1 MREVSRLK
9 LSYKIYKKIF
19 EGKKYPLA
27 FVDMDLLDEN
37 IHQILKRSSN
47 FPIRVA
53 SKSIRCTHILEYIFK
68 SDKQFQGIMSFSGT
82 EATFL
87 SKRGF
92 DDILIAY
99 PVINPDD
106 ITEICI
112 ELKKGKYINL
122 MVDKLDHV
130 QLVNEIGKQNQTK
143 IPISVDIDMSVD
155 FPGLHFGVWRSSIR
169 KPLNLKSL
177 LEEISGMDYVSLEG
191 VMGYEAQIAGVV
203 DKVKGKML
211 MNSVVRSLKKFSI
224 NKIASK
230 RKRAVDMIK
239 EMGFDLKIVNGG
251 GTGSLE
257 STIREDTITE
267 VTVGSGFFNS
277 HLFDNYSK
285 FKHQPA
291 AGFACAINRQPGK
304 NIYTCSGGG
313 YVASGSPEPLKLPL
327 PFLPEGMKLF
337 KNEGAGEVQT
347 PISYRGAEKLNI
359 GDPVFFRHSK
369 AGELC
374 ERFNTL
380 NLIRDNKVEQN
391 VPTYR
396 GEGQCFL

>member
-1 MREVSRLK
+1 VSRFK
-9 LSYKIYKKIF
+9 LSYTHYKKIF
-19 EGKKYPLA
+19 EGNKYPLA
-27 FVDMDLLDEN
+27 FVDMDLLDDN
-37 IHQILKRSSN
+37 IQLIVKRSKN
-47 FPIRVA
+47 FPIRIA
-53 SKSIRCTHILEYIFK
+53 SKSIRCAHILDYILK
-68 SDKQFQGIMSFSGT
+68 SNNQFQGIMSFSGA
-82 EATFL
+82 EAVYL
-87 SKRGF
+87 SKKGF

-99 PVINPDD
+99 PVINPEV
-106 ITEICI
+106 ITEICD
-112 ELKKGKYINL
+112 ELKKSKYINL

-130 QLVNEIGKQNQTK
+130 HIINKVGMLNKVK

-169 KPLNLKSL
+169 KPMNLRSI
-177 LEEISGMDYVSLEG
+177 LEEIKQMEYVSLDG
-191 VMGYEAQIAGVV
+191 LMGYEAQIAGVA

-211 MNSVVRSLKKFSI
+211 MNSVVRSLKRFSI

-230 RKRAVDMIK
+230 RKKSVDMIK
-239 EMGFDLKIVNGG
+239 DMGFDLKIVNGG

-257 STIREDTITE
+257 STIREEVITE

-285 FKHQPA
+285 FRHQPA
-291 AGFACAINRQPGK
+291 AGFACTINRHPDK

-313 YVASGSPEPLKLPL
+313 YVGSGSPESLKLPL
-327 PFLPEGMKLF
+327 PFLPSGAKLL

-347 PISYRGAEKLNI
+347 PITYKGNEKLKI

-374 ERFNTL
+374 ERFNSL
-380 NLIRDNKVEQN
+380 NLIRDGKIEQI

>member
-1 MREVSRLK
+1 MSSLN
-9 LSYKIYKKIF
+9 LSYTKYKKIF
-19 EGKKYPLA
+19 KGEKYPLA
-27 FVDMDLLDEN
+27 FVDLELLDEN
-37 IHQILKRSSN
+37 IQQLLDRSGDL
-47 FPIRVA
+47 PIRIA
-53 SKSIRCTHILEYIFK
+53 SKSIRCTSILEYIFK
-68 SDKQFQGIMSFSGT
+68 SNKQFQGIMSFSGT
-82 EATFL
+82 EAVFL
-87 SKRGF
+87 SKKGF

-99 PVINPDD
+99 PVTDPS
-106 ITEICI
+106 TVVEICHEI
-112 ELKKGKYINL
+112 KKGKYINL
-122 MVDKLDHV
+122 MVDKLDHL
-130 QLVNEIGKQNQTK
+130 QLLNEVGEQNQIK
-143 IPISVDIDMSVD
+143 IPISIDIDMSVD

-177 LEEISGMDYVSLEG
+177 LDEIKGMEYVSLEG

-211 MNSVVRSLKKFSI
+211 MNGLIQSLKKFSL
-224 NKIASK
+224 NKIAAK
-230 RKRAVDMIK
+230 RKKAVDMINS
-239 EMGFDLKIVNGG
+239 MGFELKIVNGG

-257 STIREDTITE
+257 STIKEDVITE

-277 HLFDNYSK
+277 HLFDNYRK
-285 FKHQPA
+285 FKHHPA
-291 AGFACAINRQPGK
+291 AGFACAINRHPGK

-313 YVASGSPEPLKLPL
+313 YIASGSPEALKLPL
-327 PFLPEGMKLF
+327 PFLPLGIKLF

-347 PISYRGAEKLNI
+347 PFTYKGNETLKI

-374 ERFNTL
+374 ERFNSL
-380 NLIRDNKVEQN
+380 NLLRNNKIEQI

>member
-1 MREVSRLK
+1 MK
-9 LSYKIYKKIF
+9 LSYTTYKKVF

-37 IHQILKRSSN
+37 IHQIVNRSSTY
-47 FPIRVA
+47 PIRIA
-53 SKSIRCTHILEYIFK
+53 SKSIRCTHILNYIFNA
-68 SDKQFQGIMSFSGT
+68 DKQFQGIMSFSGA
-82 EATFL
+82 EAVFL
-87 SKRGF
+87 SKKGF

-99 PVINPDD
+99 PVTDPD
-106 ITEICI
+106 TVAEIGAEI
-112 ELKKGKYINL
+112 KTGKYINL
-122 MVDKLDHV
+122 MVDKLDHI
-130 QLVNEIGKQNQTK
+130 QLINTVGKQNK
-143 IPISVDIDMSVD
+143 VRIPISVDIDMSVD

-169 KPLNLKSL
+169 KPMNLKTL
-177 LEEISGMDYVSLEG
+177 LEEIKKMEFICLEG

-211 MNSVVRSLKKFSI
+211 MNNVVRSLKKFSI

-230 RKRAVDMIK
+230 RKKAVEMISD
-239 EMGFDLKIVNGG
+239 MGFNLKIVNGG

-257 STIREDTITE
+257 STIKEDVITE

-285 FKHQPA
+285 FSHQPA
-291 AGFACAINRQPGK
+291 AGFACAINRHPGK
-304 NIYTCSGGG
+304 NIYTCAGGG
-313 YVASGSPEPLKLPL
+313 YVASGSPESLKLPL
-327 PFLPEGMKLF
+327 PFLPTGAKLF

-347 PISYRGAEKLNI
+347 PFTYKGNETLRI

-374 ERFNTL
+374 ERFNSL
-380 NLIRDNKVEQN
+380 NLIRDNRIDKV

>member
-1 MREVSRLK
+1 MSSLN
-9 LSYKIYKKIF
+9 LSYTTYKKIF

-27 FVDMDLLDEN
+27 FVDLELLDEN
-37 IHQILKRSSN
+37 IQQLLGRSGDL
-47 FPIRVA
+47 PVRIA
-53 SKSIRCTHILEYIFK
+53 SKSIRCSSILDYIFK
-68 SDKQFQGIMSFSGT
+68 SNKQFQGIMSFSGA
-82 EATFL
+82 EAVFL
-87 SKRGF
+87 SKKGF

-99 PVINPDD
+99 PVTDAD
-106 ITEICI
+106 TAVEICHEI
-112 ELKKGKYINL
+112 KKGKYINL
-122 MVDKLDHV
+122 MVDKLDHLLLLNKV
-130 QLVNEIGKQNQTK
+130 GKQHQVK
-143 IPISVDIDMSVD
+143 IPICIDIDMSVD

-177 LEEISGMDYVSLEG
+177 LDEMKEMKYVSLEG

-211 MNSVVRSLKKFSI
+211 MNNIVRSLKKFSL
-224 NKIASK
+224 NKIAAK
-230 RKRAVDMIK
+230 RKKAVEMIK
-239 EMGFDLKIVNGG
+239 GMGFELKIVNGG

-257 STIREDTITE
+257 STIKEDVITE

-277 HLFDNYSK
+277 HLFDNYRK

-291 AGFACAINRQPGK
+291 AGFACAINRHPGK

-313 YVASGSPEPLKLPL
+313 YIASGSPESLKLPL
-327 PFLPEGMKLF
+327 PFLPIGAKLT

-347 PISYRGAEKLNI
+347 PFIYKGNEMLKI

-374 ERFNTL
+374 ERFNSL
-380 NLIRDNKVEQN
+380 NLLRNNNIEQI